1 MAANF
6 YNQRDCCFDACNSFD
21 LHCGKESNQ
30 TIAELKN

>member
-6 YNQRDCCFDACNSFD
+6 YNQRDCLMLATH
-21 LHCGKESNQ
+21 LIYIVRKESNQ

>member
-6 YNQRDCCFDACNSFD
+6 YNQRDCFDACNSFD
-21 LHCGKESNQ
+21 LHCAKESNQ